1 MARTKAE
8 QIQAMTGATTKK
20 SRKLKTPK
28 HRSQLK
34 IEKEAKKSL
43 SSDKKRRFHPG
54 TRAKW
59 EVKKYQKWFP
69 TGKYAKLNMIEKSV
83 FQRIIDEELQE
94 ASAALGIDITR
105 MQADARKLLHY
116 ESELVIN
123 EIFSKAKSLHS
134 TMESKRSDVSDKMVW
149 SVIPYVL
156 PNINMKRLAS
166 VIEEFVKTKKTTTA
180 SVIEE
185 FVKAKKTTTEMVGHM
200 PNEIT
205 QDDSATDIE

>member
-1 MARTKAE
+1 
-8 QIQAMTGATTKK
+8 
-20 SRKLKTPK
+20 
-28 HRSQLK
+28 
-34 IEKEAKKSL
+34 
-43 SSDKKRRFHPG
+43 
-54 TRAKW
+54 
-59 EVKKYQKWFP
+59 
-69 TGKYAKLNMIEKSV
+69 MIEKSV

-166 VIEEFVKTKKTTTA
+166 VIEEFVK
-180 SVIEE
+180 S
-185 FVKAKKTTTEMVGHM
+185 KKTTTEVVGHM
-200 PNEIT
+200 PDEVT
-205 QDDSATDIE
+205 QDDSGTDIE